1 LIGPILEDEEQRF
14 INDKLREAIKSVER
28 VESLY
33 IILATETSERLE
45 AIEEAIDILKKDMVN
60 TFVGTSISKSKVSEL
75 KPFDRA

>member
-14 INDKLREAIKSVER
+14 INDKLREAIESVER

-60 TFVGTSISKSKVSEL
+60 TFVGTSISKSKVLEL

>member
-1 LIGPILEDEEQRF
+1 
-14 INDKLREAIKSVER
+14 
-28 VESLY
+28 LY

-60 TFVGTSISKSKVSEL
+60 TFVGTSISKSKVLEL